1 MLGSFVAPGSRRSS
15 DPVIGPS
22 AALVV
27 AAISATESV
36 KLWRGQQD
44 DCCAPRV
51 RRTDNRR
58 LLRHHRRLLLLL
70 NGRSEPDPSS
80 TALE

>member
-44 DCCAPRV
+44 DCCAPIGFGEPT
-51 RRTDNRR
+51 TDDCC
-58 LLRHHRRLLLLL
+58 
-70 NGRSEPDPSS
+70 GTTGDCSCC
-80 TALE
+80 